1 MKTKL
6 CMLTGM
12 LVLLAALAIAVPAA
26 AWPTGYDYDGYPLL
40 TNESATL
47 KGSVYV
53 SAGNNSGLTS
63 SPYVVGYS
71 SIPAGTVKWAHLYT
85 GVWGGTEEHVGWA
98 NITVTN
104 ATGTYTLGNETLNKS
119 SMSSST
125 SCSGNG
131 KWLICKDVTK
141 YLDGSTLSATAR
153 TGNIYGGFDG
163 RVYSIVLA
171 AAIENA
177 TYGNKTAYWVNVG
190 NVNLHYDAGY
200 GDLNNT
206 LTWMNGTAY
215 ASNEAKVY
223 AMQYVG
229 SVNEPDYLYFNAPS
243 AEDSPFNLANVT
255 WDVNGYRKYQLDA
268 NNVADCSEG
277 SYFDLDVFTV
287 SNDTTALKKIVN
299 QAGNNHLVFW
309 RGHDTDRDG
318 VIGGSWMGTA
328 YEGEV
333 YVSPMVAALVLK
345 DITRV
350 YDFSNTTP
358 GAAGTDHYAYKGA
371 VSARP
376 PGSRTVPTG
385 SVTYSN
391 IEADDGAYEIF
402 ETSTNGTY
410 AAQRFVF
417 GIDESAGSI
426 DGLTATWNGMGYH
439 DGGSAYNGTYL
450 YIWNANAGS
459 YQELANTTSGSE
471 TTLSGGV
478 TSNIGNY
485 ISSGNVTVL
494 SVQKSMADENA
505 ETTSTIKTDYVKLVV
520 DPKV

>member
-1 MKTKL
+1 MKPKQ

-12 LVLLAALAIAVPAA
+12 LVLLAALAIAVPAS
-26 AWPTGYDYDGYPLL
+26 AWPTGYNYDGHSLL
-40 TNESATL
+40 TNESGTL
-47 KGSVYV
+47 DGYVYIDE
-53 SAGNNSGLTS
+53 GNNSGLKS

-71 SIPAGTVKWAHLYT
+71 SIPTGTVKWAHLYT
-85 GVWGGTEEHVGWA
+85 GVWGGTQDHIGWA

-104 ATGTYTLGNETLNKS
+104 VTGTYDLGPELLNKN
-119 SMSSST
+119 SMSANV

-131 KWLICKDVTK
+131 KWLVCKDVTD

-153 TGNIYGGFDG
+153 TANYYGGFDG

-171 AAIENA
+171 AAIESA
-177 TYGNKTAYWVNVG
+177 SGNKTAYWVNVG
-190 NVNLHYDAGY
+190 NSNLHYDAGY
-200 GDLNNT
+200 GELNNN

-215 ASNEAKVY
+215 ASGEAKVY

-229 SVNEPDYLYFNAPS
+229 SANEPDYLYFNAPFVD
-243 AEDSPFNLANVT
+243 DSPSNLANIS
-255 WDVNGYRKYQLDA
+255 WDVDGYRTNQLDGD
-268 NNVADCSEG
+268 NVADCSEG
-277 SYFDLDVFTV
+277 SYFDLDIFTV
-287 SNDTTALKKIVN
+287 SNDTTALKDVVN

-309 RGHDTDRDG
+309 RGHDTDGDG
-318 VIGGSWMGTA
+318 VIGGSWMGSA

-333 YVSPMVAALVLK
+333 YVSPMMAALVLK

-350 YDFSNTTP
+350 YDFSDDTP
-358 GAAGTDHYAYKGA
+358 GEAGTDLLAYKGE
-371 VSARP
+371 VNMLQP
-376 PGSRTVPTG
+376 TGSGVPTG
-385 SVTYSN
+385 SVTYPN
-391 IEADDGAYEIF
+391 IEADDGDYEVF

-494 SVQKSMADENA
+494 GVQKSMADENA
-505 ETTSTIKTDYVKLVV
+505 ETTPTIKTDYVKLVV